1 MDTNSSIPKTDIIWT
16 AGKCSLGTEEG
27 RQEMTEGKRGKQN
40 KKKKSEKKKESKEKL
55 FKIFYI

>member
-1 MDTNSSIPKTDIIWT
+1 MDTNSSLPKTDIIWT

-40 KKKKSEKKKESKEKL
+40 KKKIRKKKESKEKL